1 MSMIGGLPAT
11 GNTYQVTVSIDNT
24 QTAASINQ
32 MVSGFRSMDANF
44 SAAVSQ
50 MRQTMGQLGAQA
62 RGQLSEIPNT
72 FAGMGQNAQGAMSS
86 IGRLAA
92 SFGVFSTGRQL
103 VEGMRDSLTD
113 LRTYTEKMNQDLVNM
128 QLRLAE
134 VQSIT
139 GNVGKDSS
147 KVLQQHLEMMKYTG
161 MTSEQA
167 VGFTG
172 QFVGEAEVSRAKF
185 DPGQFNLI
193 QQQAARF
200 AMVHGGDP
208 TTHAIMA
215 GRLAGFYD
223 PTGRPVEGQ
232 AQDVLTRQAN
242 LYAGLNLVPGNTA
255 NVTRSYV
262 TALAR
267 LVSPTGRGGM
277 VGSPEALANLTVAAA
292 GPAGEA
298 SGIDTTLEQF
308 ARGVTGQGRAGK
320 WQEFL
325 RNELKIPAEAP
336 AEVAMV
342 PVFKRLQEVEAT
354 GASLTDY
361 MQKQGLTSSTERLAI
376 ASMYRAR
383 GLIDVAANRPVISPE
398 EAQKQINEPYIL
410 GSRGERRE
418 LIYQRAVAG
427 TRAAQIEDA
436 QQNQLAEIF
445 RARAIT
451 ELTKSHEIGPQW
463 QAGLD
468 VGQRFDQ
475 MITNQIYG
483 QDFKSRQAIDER
495 AAMIYERETRQ
506 KLPGHAKFEKE
517 GASWQ
522 STLFGISD
530 RFVNEEY
537 VLGNQL
543 SADINAAESG
553 RRFGFNAASGA
564 ATGKAMVDDPE
575 VKKAII
581 ETRDHARDTRDH
593 TRKDRPMTVAKP
605 APSPRP

>member
-1 MSMIGGLPAT
+1 
-11 GNTYQVTVSIDNT
+11 
-24 QTAASINQ
+24 
-32 MVSGFRSMDANF
+32 
-44 SAAVSQ
+44 
-50 MRQTMGQLGAQA
+50 
-62 RGQLSEIPNT
+62 
-72 FAGMGQNAQGAMSS
+72 
-86 IGRLAA
+86 
-92 SFGVFSTGRQL
+92 
-103 VEGMRDSLTD
+103 
-113 LRTYTEKMNQDLVNM
+113 M
-128 QLRLAE
+128 QLNLAE

-161 MTSEQA
+161 MTSAQA

-172 QFVGEAEVSRAKF
+172 EFVGEAEVSRAKF

-208 TTHAIMA
+208 ATHAIMA

-242 LYAGLNLVPGNTA
+242 LYSGMNLVPGNTA
-255 NVTRSYV
+255 NVERSVV
-262 TALAR
+262 TAMAR
-267 LVSPTGRGGM
+267 LVSPTGTGGM
-277 VGSPEALANLTVAAA
+277 VGSPEALINLAVAAA

-320 WQEFL
+320 WQQFL

-342 PVFKRLQEVEAT
+342 PIFKRLQEVEAT

-376 ASMYRAR
+376 ASIYRNR

-398 EAQKQINEPYIL
+398 EAQRQINEPYVL
-410 GSRGERRE
+410 GAKGERRE

-427 TRAAQIEDA
+427 TKAAEIEDA
-436 QQNQLAEIF
+436 QRNQLAEIYRQ
-445 RARAIT
+445 RAVT
-451 ELTKSHEIGPQW
+451 ELTREHEIGPQW
-463 QAGLD
+463 AAGLGAGGSFMNMMANM
-468 VGQRFDQ
+468 V
-475 MITNQIYG
+475 YG
-483 QDFKSRQAIDER
+483 QDYQSREKIDVR
-495 AAMIYERETRQ
+495 AATIFERETNRR
-506 KLPGHAKFEKE
+506 LPTGRMRDEQ
-517 GASWQ
+517 GYG
-522 STLFGISD
+522 LLGIKGS
-530 RFVNEEY
+530 RYGFVDESY

-543 SADINAAESG
+543 AAEMNQVTSG
-553 RRFGFNAASGA
+553 NRFGFNAATGA
-564 ATGKAMVDDPE
+564 ATGKALVDDPE